1 MKIDFFAGLDEA
13 GRGPLAGPVSAACV
27 IVPHDFPLEFLNDSK
42 KLTEKKRLAAYDV
55 IIEKCL
61 WGYGQVE
68 HDEIDRINILK
79 ASLKAMKIAYDDMLT
94 KIGEWCK
101 KNSYDL
107 PSIPEDICAVCDGTF
122 VPEINCSVF
131 SEPKA
136 DGKYPCVMAASII
149 AKVNRDRLMVEKKI
163 SLNVLAEKVGIT
175 NVNLSKIKNNKVNAI
190 RFSTL
195 EKICEILDCSPG
207 DILKFEK

>member
-27 IVPHDFPLEFLNDSK
+27 IVPPDFPLELLNDSK

-55 IIEKCL
+55 IIDKCL

-107 PSIPEDICAVCDGTF
+107 PSIPEDICAVCDGIF

-149 AKVNRDRLMVEKKI
+149 AKVNRDRLMVEKYDRLYPEYLYARHKGYPTP
-163 SLNVLAEKVGIT
+163 LHK
-175 NVNLSKIKNNKVNAI
+175 
-190 RFSTL
+190 
-195 EKICEILDCSPG
+195 KICRELGPSP
-207 DILKFEK
+207 IQRLSFNYK